1 MALFGDA
8 LPSFPWDSLA
18 GARDRARAH
27 AGGIVDLSVGTP
39 VDPTPQVV
47 QDALVAAAD
56 SPGYPTTQGTDRLRE
71 SVAGWFAR
79 RRGVPGLTPEQV
91 LPTIGS
97 KELVALLPAMLGLG
111 AGDVVVHP
119 QIAYPTYDVGARLA
133 GAEPFPAD
141 ATTAVGPGPVR
152 LVWLNS
158 PSNPTGRVLG
168 VEHLRKVVEWARA
181 RGAVVASDECYAE
194 LGWAE
199 PWASEGVPSLL
210 DPRVCGDSHE
220 GLLVLYSASKQSN
233 LAGYRAAFA
242 AGDPVLVRRLLE
254 LRKHAGMIMPGPV
267 QAALAAA
274 MDDDEHV
281 AVQRERYR
289 ARREVLLAACAAAG
303 LVVAPE
309 SEAGLYLW
317 ATTAGEA
324 DCRAI
329 VAALA
334 ERGILAAP
342 GEFYGPAG
350 ARHVRIALTASDERV
365 AAAAERLSTGP
376 LLP

>member
-27 AGGIVDLSVGTP
+27 PGGIVDLSVGTP

-47 QDALVAAAD
+47 RDALVAAAD
-56 SPGYPTTQGTDRLRE
+56 SPGYPTTHGTARLRE

-133 GAEPFPAD
+133 GAEAFPAD

-242 AGDPVLVRRLLE
+242 AGDPALVGRLLE
-254 LRKHAGMIMPGPV
+254 LRKHAGMMMPAPV

-281 AVQRERYR
+281 AAQRERYR
-289 ARREVLLAACAAAG
+289 ARREVLLAACAPAG

-324 DCRAI
+324 DCREI

-365 AAAAERLSTGP
+365 AAAAERLSAGP

>member
-1 MALFGDA
+1 STAPTSTSSTTSAPPAVRPRWASSTGTTRWWPPSRRRPEVALFGDA

-168 VEHLRKVVEWARA
+168 VEHLR
-181 RGAVVASDECYAE
+181 
-194 LGWAE
+194 
-199 PWASEGVPSLL
+199 
-210 DPRVCGDSHE
+210 
-220 GLLVLYSASKQSN
+220 
-233 LAGYRAAFA
+233 
-242 AGDPVLVRRLLE
+242 
-254 LRKHAGMIMPGPV
+254 
-267 QAALAAA
+267 
-274 MDDDEHV
+274 
-281 AVQRERYR
+281 
-289 ARREVLLAACAAAG
+289 
-303 LVVAPE
+303 
-309 SEAGLYLW
+309 
-317 ATTAGEA
+317 
-324 DCRAI
+324 
-329 VAALA
+329 
-334 ERGILAAP
+334 
-342 GEFYGPAG
+342 
-350 ARHVRIALTASDERV
+350 
-365 AAAAERLSTGP
+365 
-376 LLP
+376 